1 MRNSLQTEAQ
11 TNPPLPLSQ
20 TNKQDIFQVSV
31 GIAKIVISYILWQ
44 TPPPSH
50 TQICK
55 FRWLSIDIAKIVILQ
70 VLFIIHSS
78 PKSRSN
84 HNKLYNSFVSSIEIA

>member
-11 TNPPLPLSQ
+11 TAPPPPPF

-78 PKSRSN
+78 PKSCSN